1 MASLRLFL
9 FSGKNYFP
17 ALEIIYAGY
26 GNGRCRPFMIKMP
39 PVGGERMRRART
51 YGSCRRMANAI
62 LP

>member
-26 GNGRCRPFMIKMP
+26 GNGRCCPFMIKMP
-39 PVGGERMRRART
+39 PVGGGKREADEGLRP
-51 YGSCRRMANAI
+51 SS
-62 LP
+62 

>member
-39 PVGGERMRRART
+39 PVGGRKQEADEGLRP
-51 YGSCRRMANAI
+51 SS
-62 LP
+62 

>member
-39 PVGGERMRRART
+39 PVGGGKQEADEGLRP
-51 YGSCRRMANAI
+51 SS
-62 LP
+62 